1 MRNSLPGD
9 SDKSAF
15 SHSQGQNAK
24 WMATCVMSALHAN
37 SDMPDVDGGF
47 WQAIKDGRRWPSS
60 AFPACRSNQIS
71 CAFHCGTLVVGL
83 FPPHSPS
90 AALVGGQSTDDF
102 TLLLALSATTQIQ
115 AKLASWRDG
124 QQGQKLLAGAARFND
139 ETALPNCLLSRRAET
154 NQSIRLSAT

>member
-1 MRNSLPGD
+1 M
-9 SDKSAF
+9 SAL
-15 SHSQGQNAK
+15 GQNAK

-102 TLLLALSATTQIQ
+102 TLLLALSATTADPGEACIV
-115 AKLASWRDG
+115 AGRTTGSE
-124 QQGQKLLAGAARFND
+124 LLAGAARFND